1 MLSLYHHFI
10 IFQFLLTRIDDNVNY
25 SEDGIALLFIP
36 EAQQQIV
43 HMCVGY
49 PLVLLSIFAEKF
61 AVE

>member
-43 HMCVGY
+43 
-49 PLVLLSIFAEKF
+49 
-61 AVE
+61 

>member
-43 HMCVGY
+43 CICVWVI
-49 PLVLLSIFAEKF
+49 L
-61 AVE
+61 